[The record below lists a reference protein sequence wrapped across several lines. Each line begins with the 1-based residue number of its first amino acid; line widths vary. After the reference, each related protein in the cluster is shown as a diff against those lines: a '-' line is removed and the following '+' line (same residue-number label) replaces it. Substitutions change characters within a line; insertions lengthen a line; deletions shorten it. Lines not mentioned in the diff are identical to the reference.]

1 MFGSSESGLLLFA
14 QSAAPQ
20 PNGLQMVVFFTA
32 ITAIMYFLVIR
43 PGQKDREQREQLLE
57 SLVRDAQ
64 VVTQSGIH
72 GKVVDVQSDVVVLE
86 IAPKVKMKVDK
97 TAIARRQVA
106 KTATGKGEGG
116 A

>member
-1 MFGSSESGLLLFA
+1 MFESSESGLLLFA
-14 QSAAPQ
+14 QTASPQ
-20 PNGLQMVVFFTA
+20 PSAVQMMVFFAA

-72 GKVVDVQSDVVVLE
+72 GKVVEVQSDIVVLE

-97 TAIARRQVA
+97 VAIARRQVKA
-106 KTATGKGEGG
+106 SDKGDSG